1 MDKLENTQLQERF
14 ARLFSGYTIA
24 GQYARY
30 VEMLTKA
37 QEAQFFEKYEKL
49 VNETKAQDSKAEN
62 EIFLSIIIRTQGKR
76 ADGLRE
82 ALLCL
87 EAQTDQDFEVILAA
101 HKAKPHNLKQIK
113 AILKEQTAAMRK
125 KIRLIQIEEGTRAVP
140 INYGFA
146 YARGRYVSV
155 YDDDDILF
163 ADYVEAF
170 HQAAEFG
177 EGKLLHAY
185 VFSQKWKE
193 NVKSK
198 DQTGYCA
205 VGAPKPQYCQN
216 FHLIRQLEKNLCPLM
231 SIAFPRYLFDECRI
245 MFDESLDVMEDWE
258 YIMRTAPL
266 CGVYDIE
273 EVTSI
278 YRHWMNAE
286 NSASIHGQDTW
297 DKVYAQIRS
306 RINGHPLLLQSYLR
320 HFAKIK
326 HFRDPHSYGRAGSF
340 FADFIG
346 FDYSGT
352 RDGAFYKNQLPK
364 EHPLVSIIVRTC
376 QRQAVLRET
385 LLSLRSQTYPN
396 IEIVVVEDGKETA
409 GKMIREEFSDLN
421 ILYFATGKRTGRS
434 RAGNMAMEKAHGT
447 YLNFLDDDDLFYADH
462 VEVLV
467 HTLLHSE
474 NRAAYAFAF
483 QTPITVKSLEP
494 YVYELEAYEGIHK
507 QTFDKIML
515 CHHNYIPIQCMMFEK
530 SLFEQ
535 YGGLDESLDALED
548 WDLWVRYSLHT
559 DFTCV
564 EKTTSIYRV
573 PKDRKKR
580 VRRQKVLDDA
590 LEIVREKHKGYL
602 QRLRVD
608 EIAGLYQTKS

>member
-1 MDKLENTQLQERF
+1 MDLVYVSYNSKRWIRQCFDSLLQSQYDLKKIAVYVVDNGSKDGSLTQLKAAKQKCSGRVKSFELIEAKENLGFGRANNLGAEHGTDPIICFFNIDTRLYPDTLSNLYKEIRESDKSWGLWELRQFPYEHPKLYDALTHETGWSSGAAF
-14 ARLFSGYTIA
+14 AVRRRL
-24 GQYARY
+24 
-30 VEMLTKA
+30 
-37 QEAQFFEKYEKL
+37 YEKIGGFD
-49 VNETKAQDSKAEN
+49 E
-62 EIFLSIIIRTQGKR
+62 EIFLYAEDVDLSWRLRSYGYKLKYVPKAVITHDSYRTAGEVKPAQHVNGVMNNLLLRYRFGGIGSIVKGHV
-76 ADGLRE
+76 L
-82 ALLCL
+82 
-87 EAQTDQDFEVILAA
+87 F
-101 HKAKPHNLKQIK
+101 LKC
-113 AILKEQTAAMRK
+113 M
-125 KIRLIQIEEGTRAVP
+125 
-140 INYGFA
+140 
-146 YARGRYVSV
+146 
-155 YDDDDILF
+155 
-163 ADYVEAF
+163 
-170 HQAAEFG
+170 
-177 EGKLLHAY
+177 
-185 VFSQKWKE
+185 
-193 NVKSK
+193 
-198 DQTGYCA
+198 
-205 VGAPKPQYCQN
+205 
-216 FHLIRQLEKNLCPLM
+216 M
-231 SIAFPRYLFDECRI
+231 SPAAFPGAK
-245 MFDESLDVMEDWE
+245 
-258 YIMRTAPL
+258 T
-266 CGVYDIE
+266 
-273 EVTSI
+273 
-278 YRHWMNAE
+278 
-286 NSASIHGQDTW
+286 
-297 DKVYAQIRS
+297 
-306 RINGHPLLLQSYLR
+306 LLLQSYLR

-396 IEIVVVEDGKETA
+396 IEIVVVQDGKETA